1 MADEQEGISLKYSYL
16 IEKGQKIWDAAK
28 ATNWVQGCPGWYDIE
43 PERAVYYGWLSEQE
57 DKNKPLKTY
66 EEWLKDQPKDWL
78 TGGPQNHI
86 I

>member
-16 IEKGQKIWDAAK
+16 IEKGQKIWDSAK
-28 ATNWVQGCPGWYDIE
+28 ATVQGGVGWHDIE

-57 DKNKPLKTY
+57 GNNKPLKTY

-78 TGGPQNHI
+78 TGTPKNHI

>member
-28 ATNWVQGCPGWYDIE
+28 TEVQACPGWYDIE

>member
-16 IEKGQKIWDAAK
+16 IETGQKIWDAAK
-28 ATNWVQGCPGWYDIE
+28 TEVQACPGWYDIE

-66 EEWLKDQPKDWL
+66 EELSEHL
-78 TGGPQNHI
+78 
-86 I
+86 